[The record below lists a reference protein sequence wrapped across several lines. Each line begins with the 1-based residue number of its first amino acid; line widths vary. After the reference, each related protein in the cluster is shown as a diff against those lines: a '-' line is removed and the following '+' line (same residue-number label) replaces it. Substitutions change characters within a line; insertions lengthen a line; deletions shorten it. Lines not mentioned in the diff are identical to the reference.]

1 MIEFFTHPILR
12 GPTIGCMLMSFVS
25 GLIGVFVLLRKQ
37 SLAGE
42 ALSHATYPGVILGVV
57 GAGALFGSADDHP
70 FIAMGVMVGA
80 FGTAILGFYLIN
92 WVQARLH
99 LSSDSALCLILSS
112 FFGFGVLLAS
122 HIQFTH
128 TSLYK
133 RALIYLY
140 GQAATMTDVHI
151 LLYGILAFAMCF
163 VLFLF
168 YKELKVITLD
178 SAYARSMGIPVG
190 KVDFVFFVLVV
201 LSIVIG
207 IRSVGVVLMSAMLIA
222 PAAAARQWSERLWV
236 VLTLSGAIG
245 LFSGWVGNVISV
257 QIGEVLSSE
266 SLDARTGVPTGPVI
280 VLSAVFICLFS
291 LIFSP
296 ERGLLTRA
304 LRMLRFRLVC
314 QRENIL
320 KSFWYFPEN
329 TIQSYKQIKENLGIP
344 SFVLRWTLW
353 TLSFYG
359 YLSNQKGCY
368 SLTKEGRTKAAYIV
382 RLHRL
387 WEAYLVTYLGFGA
400 ERVHHSAEE
409 MEHIITPELEKE
421 LTDLLHNPSK
431 DPHNQPIP
439 PHGGYR

>member
-25 GLIGVFVLLRKQ
+25 GLIGVFVFLRKQ
-37 SLAGE
+37 SLVGE
-42 ALSHATYPGVILGVV
+42 ALSHAAYPGVILGVV
-57 GAGALFGSADDHP
+57 VAGALFGSADDHP
-70 FIAMGVMVGA
+70 YIALGVMVGA

-140 GQAATMTDVHI
+140 GQAATMTDMHI
-151 LLYGILAFAMCF
+151 ILYGILAFAMSL

-178 SAYARSMGIPVG
+178 SAYAKSMGIPVG
-190 KVDFVFFVLVV
+190 KIDFVFFMLVV

-236 VLTLSGAIG
+236 ILILSGAIG
-245 LFSGWVGNVISV
+245 LFSGWLGNVLSV
-257 QIGEVLSSE
+257 QIGDALSNE
-266 SLDARTGVPTGPVI
+266 SSDIRTGVPTGPII
-280 VLSAVFICLFS
+280 VLSAASICLLS

-296 ERGLLTRA
+296 ERGLLIRA

-320 KSFWYFPEN
+320 KSFWYFPEGKV
-329 TIQSYKQIKENLGIP
+329 QSYTQIKENLGVP
-344 SFVLRWTLW
+344 ALVLRWILW

-359 YLSNQKGCY
+359 YLVHQKGGY
-368 SLTKEGRTKAAYIV
+368 SLTKDGRAKAAHIV

-421 LTDLLHNPSK
+421 LTDLLNNPSK

-439 PHGGYR
+439 PHGAYL